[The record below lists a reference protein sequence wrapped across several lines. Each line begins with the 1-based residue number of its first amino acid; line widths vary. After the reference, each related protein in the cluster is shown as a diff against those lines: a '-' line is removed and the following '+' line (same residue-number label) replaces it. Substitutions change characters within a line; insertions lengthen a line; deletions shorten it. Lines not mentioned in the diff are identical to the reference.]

1 MHVVSLG
8 FGICIR
14 ALCNKIQA
22 AFPTSGNLCERKKK
36 KRKISKCLQSPM
48 NVGY

>member
-22 AFPTSGNLCERKKK
+22 TFPTSGNLCERKKN
-36 KRKISKCLQSPM
+36 RKISKCLQSPM